1 MMEVLSRHTRQNKET
16 FKMKKY
22 YIIHDGLVYA
32 ANVYASNKRQAI
44 AEYRKKWNLEN
55 RRINLVIWEG

>member
-1 MMEVLSRHTRQNKET
+1 MN
-16 FKMKKY
+16 KY

-32 ANVYASNKRQAI
+32 ASVYTSNKRQAI

-55 RRINLVIWEG
+55 KRINLIIWKG